1 MFSFAGALPFH
12 RYIWVEPG
20 ACGDHGWIE
29 GVWFGLTSAPGRAWG
44 CHVLLEGGAVYR
56 NIPLHCLATRRAAAE
71 WGPSHAQT
79 WDCYGYDFTTIEY
92 PFLRQQDVIAK
103 LANGDRH
110 EGVYWFTAAP
120 IGDGFSE
127 EPGQSKE
134 FYFCALSNG
143 RITAQ
148 PTNHVL
154 IDDKSFSKPEWPTF
168 LRRQKV
174 WTSCE

>member
-1 MFSFAGALPFH
+1 M
-12 RYIWVEPG
+12 
-20 ACGDHGWIE
+20 
-29 GVWFGLTSAPGRAWG
+29 VWPDQRTSRAWG

-92 PFLRQQDVIAK
+92 PFLRGQGVIA
-103 LANGDRH
+103 LANGDCYDG
-110 EGVYWFTAAP
+110 EYWFTAAP